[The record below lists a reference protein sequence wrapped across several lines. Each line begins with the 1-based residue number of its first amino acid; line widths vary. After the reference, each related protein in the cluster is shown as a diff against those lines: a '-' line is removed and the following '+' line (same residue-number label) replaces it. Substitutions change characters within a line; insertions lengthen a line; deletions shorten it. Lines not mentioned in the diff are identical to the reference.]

1 MKSQV
6 TAGATQGLRLLVGR
20 LRSSHKR
27 QAIVT
32 ALLCL
37 LVAGSEGIGILLL
50 IPLLALVGIS
60 TDDSDRWS
68 GVLGFDRWA
77 FGANIYGVLALFLIL
92 LALRQLIVYRQRV
105 MLSRLGLDFSHSL
118 RTELFAG
125 LTAAEWR
132 HFAAG
137 ALDRHVQILTHET
150 HIAGVAAQQCLT
162 LASATLLCVVQ
173 IGIAAWLSMT
183 FTLAALAGLGALAL
197 LFRRHLTT
205 VSRLGR
211 ELTANN
217 RSLYSITLNLLPML
231 RTAKMAGNTSELAQ
245 RFRDR
250 SAEVGHTLG
259 RNVRSQ
265 TASAVMVQLIAAMA
279 LAVALVLGVEVMGLD
294 ALSVSALIL
303 IFARLTP
310 LLTQTQQVALQL
322 AHYLPAVALTLE
334 SIAEWRRFEE
344 PNAAQREALAR
355 PRHSIELRNVS
366 GGPSDADGEPFLRD
380 ITLAI
385 PIGALTLLTGPTGSG
400 KSTLADIVAGLLRP
414 MSGSIL
420 LDGRVLPYEQVAQW
434 RMRVGYVEQAAALF
448 TGTVEENLR
457 WGLPECAPAELERA
471 LWASAADEFVAT
483 PAALEKSVG
492 EGGHELSGGQRQRL
506 AIARELLRK
515 PSLLILDEATS
526 GLDPATESRVLE
538 RIIGLGEGLAVLL
551 ISHRPSARAIAH
563 QVVELEH
570 GRIRNVVQ
578 AAQRRSIAQG

>member
-1 MKSQV
+1 MKSHV
-6 TAGATQGLRLLVGR
+6 SAPATWGFRSLVRRLA
-20 LRSSHKR
+20 SSHRR
-27 QAIVT
+27 QSVVT

-37 LVAGSEGIGILLL
+37 LVAGTEGIGILLL

-60 TDDSDRWS
+60 TGGSDQWS
-68 GVLGFDRWA
+68 GVLGFDRWT

-92 LALRQLIVYRQRV
+92 LALRQLVVYRQRV
-105 MLSRLGLDFSHSL
+105 MLSRLGLEFSHAL
-118 RTELFAG
+118 RTELFAR
-125 LTAAEWR
+125 LTAAEWQ
-132 HFAAG
+132 HFRAG
-137 ALDRHVQILTHET
+137 AFDRHVQILTHET

-162 LASATLLCVVQ
+162 LASAALLCLVQ
-173 IGIAAWLSMT
+173 IGIATWLSVP
-183 FTLAALAGLGALAL
+183 FTLAALAGLGGLAL
-197 LFRRHLTT
+197 LFRRHLTK

-245 RFRDR
+245 RFSDR
-250 SAEVGHTLG
+250 SAEVGETLG

-265 TASAVMVQLIAAMA
+265 TASAVMVQLVAAIA

-322 AHYLPAVALTLE
+322 AHHLPAVALTLE
-334 SIAEWRRFEE
+334 NIAEWRRFEE
-344 PNAAQREALAR
+344 PNATEREALAR
-355 PRHSIELRNVS
+355 PRHAIELRDVS
-366 GGPSDADGEPFLRD
+366 GGPSDGGSEPFLRD

-385 PIGALTLLTGPTGSG
+385 PIGALTLVTGPTGSG
-400 KSTLADIVAGLLRP
+400 KSSLADIVAGLLRP
-414 MSGSIL
+414 MSGVIM
-420 LDGRVLPYEQVAQW
+420 LDGRTLSSEQTAQW
-434 RMRVGYVEQAAALF
+434 RTRVGYVEQAAALF
-448 TGTVEENLR
+448 TGTIDENLR
-457 WGLPECAPAELERA
+457 WGLPECVPAELERA
-471 LWASAADEFVAT
+471 LWAADADEFVTT
-483 PAALEKSVG
+483 PAALERPVG

-538 RIIGLGEGLAVLL
+538 RIIGLGEDLAVLL
-551 ISHRPSARAIAH
+551 ISHRPGVREIAD
-563 QVVELEH
+563 QVVELER
-570 GRIRNVVQ
+570 GRILSVVRP
-578 AAQRRSIAQG
+578 ADRRSRAQG